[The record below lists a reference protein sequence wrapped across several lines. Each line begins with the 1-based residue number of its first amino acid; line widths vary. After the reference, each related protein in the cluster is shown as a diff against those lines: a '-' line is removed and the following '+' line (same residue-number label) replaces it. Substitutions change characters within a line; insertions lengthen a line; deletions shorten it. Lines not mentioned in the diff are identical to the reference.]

1 MGEETKDKTI
11 LASNC
16 HEAWVYQLG
25 CLGCKLDI
33 IVGLSGRYHSGWD
46 ERMRPMP
53 ANARLVRLDEA
64 LKAEEEYYCIV
75 ANNITDLLDVKARS
89 EAKIIVLH
97 TTLEGR
103 VEEEKGRRTPAEMR
117 EMLSRYLEATGVHAV
132 ATSAI
137 KAKSWGLTE
146 DIVTFGMDAGDYYPH
161 TGEEAAGLRICNFI
175 ESRRKILMWELHEKA
190 FGGVPVTLVGHN
202 PGMAGVKAAESWD
215 ELKKQLQRHRFYI
228 HTADPRYEEGF
239 NMSTV
244 EAMAAGM
251 PVIGNRHAGSPIRHG
266 VSGFLSDD
274 PDELRKYA
282 NKLLEDRELANAMGE
297 EARKTAIE
305 QFSTERFR
313 EAFWG
318 SIETARKKHF
328 TAEHPSSLRYEGQ
341 AAETAEK
348 K

>member
-1 MGEETKDKTI
+1 MMSEEKKDKTI
-11 LASNC
+11 LVFNC

-33 IVGLSGRYHSGWD
+33 VVGLSGRYHSGWD
-46 ERMRPMP
+46 ERMRPIQS
-53 ANARLVRLDEA
+53 NARLVRLDEA
-64 LKAEEEYYCIV
+64 LKSKEEYYCIV
-75 ANNITDLLDVKARS
+75 THNITDLLDVKARN
-89 EAKIIVLH
+89 EPKIIVLH

-103 VEEEKGRRTPAEMR
+103 VEEEKGKRTPAEMR
-117 EMLSRYLEATGVHAV
+117 EMLHRYIEATGVHAV
-132 ATSAI
+132 ATSII
-137 KAKSWGLTE
+137 KGRSWGVTD
-146 DIVTFGMDAGDYYPH
+146 DIVNFGMDEAEYYPH
-161 TGEEAAGLRICNFI
+161 TGEDAAGLRICNFI
-175 ESRRKILMWELHEKA
+175 ESRRKILMWELHERA
-190 FGGVPVTLVGHN
+190 FAGLPVTLVGHN

-215 ELKKQLQRHRFYI
+215 DLKIQLQRHRFYI

-282 NKLLEDRELANAMGE
+282 MMLLEDRGLANAMGE
-297 EARKTAIE
+297 EARRTARE
-305 QFSTERFR
+305 QFSIERFG
-313 EAFWG
+313 EAFWRA
-318 SIETARKKHF
+318 IETARGKHF
-328 TAEHPSSLRYEGQ
+328 TAEH
-341 AAETAEK
+341 AETAEK